1 MRAAAHSAAR
11 RPAAAAIRVGW
22 VVAWMVARMNMPPN
36 FMVSEVT
43 ALRARTF
50 TFIERAFDDD
60 TRRDHWTEARDRLG
74 HGMGEPEGP
83 IA

>member
-1 MRAAAHSAAR
+1 
-11 RPAAAAIRVGW
+11 
-22 VVAWMVARMNMPPN
+22 
-36 FMVSEVT
+36 MVSEVT